1 MSIYLDSAATTKPK
15 QEVIETIISCMNND
29 WYNPSSLYNPSK
41 HAKKIIEE
49 SRKKVANFIRAK
61 PEEIYFTSSGSESNC
76 WAIQGFIHYWKGQG
90 KEPVIITS
98 TIEHKSII
106 SCVKSLTEKVYFV
119 SVSRKGIVNI
129 KLLENIL
136 KTITDDEKVLVS
148 IQYANNEC
156 GTIQDIESL
165 VKLVH
170 SYNGIF
176 HTDAVQAFGH
186 IDINLRKI
194 NVDMLS
200 ASGHKIGMMKG
211 IGMIY
216 IKNGI
221 KISPIIYG
229 SQEQGFRGGTE
240 NTPYIAGFAE
250 AVKIAEKDILLKN
263 KIEALRNY
271 FTRKLVSIG
280 CKVNGTMKNRL
291 PNNINITFPQ
301 NITGEA
307 MIYLLDMCDIY
318 ISAGSAC
325 NSESNEPSHVLK
337 AMGLSDEEATRTIRI
352 SLPYDI
358 TREEIDKALI
368 EIQKQVKLITTD
380 IKSNRKG
387 KENV

>member
-119 SVSRKGIVNI
+119 SVSRKGTVNI

-136 KTITDDEKVLVS
+136 KTITDNEKVLVS

-156 GTIQDIESL
+156 GTIQDIESF

-200 ASGHKIGMMKG
+200 ASGHKIGMVKG
-211 IGMIY
+211 IGMLY

-229 SQEQGFRGGTE
+229 SQEQGLRGGTE